1 MFARGLKKHFSL
13 VGFLVVCC
21 IAALALVYAERE
33 DRVAVGAP
41 TPRPDGAG
49 WIDLFDASHMAQWT
63 NVTDS
68 QPGIFEFKDGM
79 FHVAGKT
86 PTRYIAL
93 MGETFG
99 DFELHVEFKVAK
111 GANSGVFFRTDPQN
125 PVQGGF
131 EIQVLDDAGQAPSK
145 NSSGSLYDVASPM
158 FNMARPTGEWNS
170 YDITC
175 LGSNLAV
182 MMNGWKVID
191 VDFAKMTMPIGKFDT
206 PLAKLPKEGNIVLQD
221 HGGEVWFR
229 NLVIRKL

>member
-1 MFARGLKKHFSL
+1 MFARGVKKHFSL

-41 TPRPDGAG
+41 TSRPDGAG
-49 WIDLFDASHMAQWT
+49 WIDLFDDAHTAQWT

-68 QPGIFEFKDGM
+68 QPGIFEFQDGM

-131 EIQVLDDAGQAPSK
+131 EIQVLDDAGQVPSK
-145 NSSGSLYDVASPM
+145 NSSGSLYDVATPM

-175 LGSNLAV
+175 LGSSLTV

-206 PLAKLPKEGNIVLQD
+206 PLAKLPREGNIVLQD